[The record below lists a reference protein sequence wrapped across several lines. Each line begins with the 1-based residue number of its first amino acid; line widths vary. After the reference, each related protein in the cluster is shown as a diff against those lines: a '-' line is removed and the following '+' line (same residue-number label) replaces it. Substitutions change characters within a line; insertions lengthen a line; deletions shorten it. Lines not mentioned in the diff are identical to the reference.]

1 VRSPLPAA
9 PTHRL
14 IRIFG
19 FALVL
24 LFVTVS
30 GRWPSEHLLPWTLRL
45 GGTLVTLAGAFWFAR
60 SAWWGSLYD
69 RIQRQVSSLG
79 RSLPVGLALL
89 ACALSAALMYIVLE
103 PFPHIED
110 EAGYYFQARVFALG
124 RLFANVPVFP
134 EFFPSSLVMPHEGR
148 WFSVFPPGWPL
159 LLAAGMKA
167 GAPALVNP
175 FLTGLCVL
183 VIYELVC
190 ELYGRRHAIWSAVL
204 CCLSP
209 FFLFMGGSFMSHTAL
224 LLVMSLS
231 TLCFVKAIRGPRSAM
246 WLCLSGVAAGAGL
259 LIRPPDA
266 VAIWGAQTLYAL
278 WVGRFRYLKG
288 LAFSAGALA
297 IAGTAYLTYNRVLVG
312 HWGEAPLLMLNP
324 AFRMGFGS
332 DIGVNWETFDT
343 PGHNPWRALINLNF
357 NAAVM
362 SQDLFGWPLSSLF
375 FVIVFWVFGTMT
387 PAHRL
392 SATIVAGVV
401 VAYGLFWYHGVCF
414 GARFYFCLLPHLL
427 VFTIDGIRELPRL
440 LAPYLPG
447 REPLFARGVGAA
459 VLLWCLFGW
468 LVYVPKVSLLGPY
481 HDQRGINA
489 SLYEFVRSEG
499 ITSGIVFVQAP
510 RIYLFSTGFIA
521 NELPLGSGRILY
533 ALDRGTGNKRLIE
546 LFPGRPV
553 YRFAYQRKDNPYQAS
568 LGRFFD

>member
-1 VRSPLPAA
+1 VRSTFPAA

-30 GRWPSEHLLPWTLRL
+30 GRWPSEHLLPWTIRL
-45 GGTLVTLAGAFWFAR
+45 GGTLVTLAGALLLAR
-60 SAWWGSLYD
+60 IAWWGSLYD
-69 RIQRQVSSLG
+69 RIQRKVDSLG
-79 RSLPVGLALL
+79 RSLPVALAVL
-89 ACALSAALMYIVLE
+89 ACAISAAFTYVVLE

-110 EAGYYFQARVFALG
+110 EAAYYFQARVFAGG
-124 RLFANVPVFP
+124 RLFAPVPVFP
-134 EFFPSSLVMPHEGR
+134 EFFPSSWVIPHEGR
-148 WFSVFPPGWPL
+148 WFSVFPPGWPM
-159 LLAAGMKA
+159 LLAVGMKA
-167 GAPALVNP
+167 GVPALVNP
-175 FLTGLCVL
+175 VLTGLCVI
-183 VIYELVC
+183 VIYELVR
-190 ELYGRRHAIWSAVL
+190 ELYGPRHAIWSAAL

-231 TLCFVKAIRGPRSAM
+231 TLCHVKAMRASRGTT
-246 WLCLSGVAAGAGL
+246 WFCLAGLAAGCGL

-266 VAIWGAQTLYAL
+266 VAIWAAQALHAL
-278 WVGRFRYLKG
+278 WVGRFRHLKG
-288 LAFSAGALA
+288 LALSAGGLA
-297 IAGTAYLTYNRVLVG
+297 VAGIAYLAYNRVLVG
-312 HWGEAPLLMLNP
+312 HWWEAPLIMMNS
-324 AFRMGFGS
+324 AYRMGFGS

-387 PAHRL
+387 AAHRL
-392 SATIVAGVV
+392 SAAIVGSVV
-401 VAYGLFWYHGVCF
+401 VAYGLFWYHGVAF
-414 GARFYFCLLPHLL
+414 GARFYFCLVPHLFA
-427 VFTIDGIRELPRL
+427 FTIDGIRELPRI
-440 LAPYLPG
+440 LARYLPSG
-447 REPLFARGVGAA
+447 EPLLARGVGAA
-459 VLLWCLFGW
+459 VLLWCIFGS

-489 SLYEFVRSEG
+489 SLYEFVRREG

-510 RIYLFSTGFIA
+510 RGYLFSTGFIA

-533 ALDRGTGNKRLIE
+533 ALDRGAGNKRLIE

-553 YRFAYQRKDNPYQAS
+553 YRFAYQREDNPYQAS
-568 LGRFFD
+568 LGRLIQ